1 MDTVTI
7 NKLVLD
13 LFGQAGVTPSI
24 DGQVI
29 DFTTHCQDWAPATA
43 ENSERL
49 LDIVRLTH
57 KVPSTV
63 KFLVLAPHNHLE
75 VVVMV
80 WDNYGYLMVV
90 VTDDEVDNMAIML
103 ATRPY

>member
-1 MDTVTI
+1 MDATI
-7 NKLVLD
+7 NKLVQD
-13 LFGQAGVTPSI
+13 LFLQAGVTPSI
-24 DGQVI
+24 DGEVI
-29 DFTTHCQDWAPATA
+29 DFDAHCQDWAPATA
-43 ENSERL
+43 EKSERL

-63 KFLVLAPHNHLE
+63 KFLVLAPHKHLE
-75 VVVMV
+75 VAVMI
-80 WDNYGYLMVV
+80 WNNYGYLLVV